1 MKRLLVSSRRQEGY
15 KKRRSMKKSTIIII
29 VVIALLAI
37 WGVTGYNGL
46 VTMDENVSGQWSN
59 VETQYQRRADLI
71 PNLVNTVK
79 GYASHPQQSHSNDH
93 RRQRPDTGKTG

>member
-1 MKRLLVSSRRQEGY
+1 MKRLLASSRRQEGY

-79 GYASHPQQSHSNDH
+79 GYASQ
-93 RRQRPDTGKTG
+93 